1 MDDSRHDTWALRI
14 NEAIRARARR
24 PAAPDLAR
32 LSTEE
37 MLLALAAEAAA
48 VVGAIG
54 RNIAAVQI
62 AGNSR
67 QASLRG
73 FLAEM
78 LPHQQFSLLEYR
90 YTLPG
95 GEQPGL
101 RLHVDLEASPR
112 CVEVQRFADLRR
124 WRADPAARKDFTVPI
139 RFELHDDA
147 IRPVPQPETRWAF
160 AACTDWQSAL
170 RETLALPFRQL
181 YDPELTAS

>member
-1 MDDSRHDTWALRI
+1 MNDSRHDTWALRI
-14 NEAIRARARR
+14 NQAIRARARR
-24 PAAPDLAR
+24 PSAPDLER
-32 LSTEE
+32 LSIEE

-54 RNIAAVQI
+54 RNIDAVQVS
-62 AGNSR
+62 GNSR

-78 LPHQQFSLLEYR
+78 LPHRQFSLLEYR

-101 RLHVDLEASPR
+101 RFQVDLDASPS
-112 CVEVQRFADLRR
+112 CVEVQRFADLQR
-124 WRADPAARKDFTVPI
+124 WRGNPGDRGNFTVPI
-139 RFELHDDA
+139 RFELHEEA
-147 IRPVPQPETRWAF
+147 IRPAPQPETRWAF
-160 AACTDWQSAL
+160 ATCTDWQSAV

-181 YDPELTAS
+181 YDPELTAA